1 MAEIHK
7 KLMQARLELYQ
18 QDLKKTGENTYAGYM
33 YFELEDFLQPAQEI
47 LANLGLCG
55 LVSFTAEVATLTLV
69 DMDGSD
75 TIVFTSP
82 MGSAQLK
89 GCHEVQNIG
98 AVESYQRR
106 YLWMTALEI
115 VESSALDR
123 TTADKKAKATPTAGA
138 WDSMDEDAK
147 AFLLKVAAEVIG
159 RVANDPA
166 DAVDY
171 LEGQQLTS
179 EEKIALWTRLDSKT
193 RAALKKAQKP
203 KETA

>member
-7 KLMQARLELYQ
+7 KLMQARLALYQ

-123 TTADKKAKATPTAGA
+123 TTTDKKAKATPTAGA

-171 LEGQQLTS
+171 LEGQLLTS

>member
-7 KLMQARLELYQ
+7 KIMQARLNLYA

-47 LANLGLCG
+47 LAELGLCG
-55 LVSFTAEVATLTLV
+55 MVSFTADTATLEIV
-69 DMDGSD
+69 DVETDKSL
-75 TIVFTSP
+75 TFTSP

-115 VESSALDR
+115 VEASTLDR
-123 TTADKKAKATPTAGA
+123 APADKKAKATPTAGA
-138 WDSMDEDAK
+138 WDSMDDDAK
-147 AFLLKVAAEVIG
+147 AFLLKVAAEVLG
-159 RVANDPA
+159 RIANDPE

-171 LEGQQLTS
+171 LEGQKLTS
-179 EEKIALWTRLDSKT
+179 EEKIALWTRLDSKA

-203 KETA
+203 KENA

>member
-7 KLMQARLELYQ
+7 KLMQARLNLYA

-47 LANLGLCG
+47 LAELGLCG
-55 LVSFTAEVATLTLV
+55 MVSFTADTATLEIV
-69 DMDGSD
+69 DVETDKSL
-75 TIVFTSP
+75 TFTSP

-106 YLWMTALEI
+106 YLWMAALEI
-115 VESSALDR
+115 VEASALDR
-123 TTADKKAKATPTAGA
+123 ATADKKAKATPTAGA
-138 WDSMDEDAK
+138 WDSMDDDAK

-159 RVANDPA
+159 RIANDPE

-171 LEGQQLTS
+171 LEGQKLTS
-179 EEKIALWTRLDSKT
+179 EEKIALWTRLDSKA

-203 KETA
+203 KENA